1 MEPNYV
7 LCDSH
12 AHLTDDSFTK
22 NLDDI
27 VSRAREARVGIII
40 VPGNDAR
47 TSERAVS
54 IAVEHEGIYAA
65 VGLHPHDA
73 RLIGSERNALE
84 RIAREGR
91 SDGNVVSVGETG
103 LDYHYNHS
111 NREDQLT
118 AFRWH
123 VGLAHE
129 LDLPV
134 IIHSRKAEEDIK
146 SVIKLVGV
154 PTAGGVLHCFSGDK
168 EFAQWGFDNR
178 LHVSFSG
185 TITFK
190 ETSNAERV
198 TKITPLRKTLI
209 ETDSPYLA
217 PVPKRGKLN
226 EPAYLPFI
234 AERLAADR
242 NDRLAD
248 VYAETTL
255 AARELFRVPVN
266 FGGAIVYGIGRNLYI
281 NLTNRCTNRC
291 DFCVRDYADGVG
303 GFDLR
308 LLAEPTAAEVVEA
321 VGDPSRYDEVVFC
334 GYGEPTVRWET
345 VKETARAIKKGG
357 GYVRLNTNGLSA
369 LITGT
374 DITKEMPGLIDEVSV
389 SLNAP
394 DGKLYNEICRSEF
407 GDRAWPAVL
416 DFIKNARAVVKTRV
430 SMVRHPKV
438 EEEAVRRFAEDL
450 GVPLKVRG

>member
-1 MEPNYV
+1 MDPDYI

-12 AHLTDDSFTK
+12 AHLTDDSFA
-22 NLDDI
+22 NDLDDVVI
-27 VSRAREARVGIII
+27 RATEAGVGIIV
-40 VPGNDAR
+40 VPGSDVL
-47 TSERAVS
+47 TSMRA
-54 IAVEHEGIYAA
+54 IQIGEEHEGIYSA

-73 RLIGSERNALE
+73 KRLVSERDELE
-84 RIAREGR
+84 RIARAGAA
-91 SDGNVVSVGETG
+91 DGNVVAVGETG

-111 NREDQLT
+111 SREDQLT

-129 LDLPV
+129 LGLPI
-134 IIHSRKAEEDIK
+134 IIHSREAEEDIK
-146 SVIKLVGV
+146 SAIKLVGV

-168 EFAQWGFDNR
+168 DFALWGIDNG
-178 LHVSFSG
+178 LLVSFSG

-190 ETSNAERV
+190 KTANAEIV
-198 TKITPLRKTLI
+198 TKITPPDKTLI

-217 PVPKRGKLN
+217 PVPKRGRRN

-242 NDRLAD
+242 DVRLDD

-255 AARELFRVPVN
+255 AARKLFGIPAD

-291 DFCVRDYADGVG
+291 DFCVREFADGVG
-303 GFDLR
+303 GHDLR
-308 LLAEPTAAEVVEA
+308 LRAEPTVKEIVEA
-321 VGDPSRYDEVVFC
+321 VGDPADYDEVVFC

-345 VKETARAIKKGG
+345 VKETARAIKKAG

-369 LITGT
+369 LITGS

-394 DGKLYNEICRSEF
+394 DAKTYGDVCRSEF

-416 DFIKNARAVVKTRV
+416 DFIRKARAVVKTRV
-430 SMVRHPKV
+430 SMVRHPGV
-438 EEEAVRRFAEDL
+438 NEEAVRRLAEKL
-450 GVPLKVRG
+450 RVPLKVRG

>member
-1 MEPNYV
+1 MEPDYI

-12 AHLTDDSFTK
+12 AHLTDDSF
-22 NLDDI
+22 NLDLDSA
-27 VSRAREARVGIII
+27 VNRATESEVGIII
-40 VPGNDAR
+40 VPGNDVR
-47 TSERAVS
+47 TSKQAMQ
-54 IAVEHEGIYAA
+54 IAEEYGGIYSA

-73 RLIGSERNALE
+73 RRLGSERDELE
-84 RIAREGR
+84 RIAREGTG
-91 SDGNVVSVGETG
+91 DGKVVAVGETG

-129 LDLPV
+129 LGLPV

-146 SVIKLVGV
+146 SIIKLVGV

-168 EFAQWGFDNR
+168 DFALWGVDNG

-190 ETSNAERV
+190 KTLKAESA
-198 TKITPLRKTLI
+198 TKITPPGKTLI

-217 PVPKRGKLN
+217 PIPKRGKRN

-234 AERLAADR
+234 AERLAVDR
-242 NDRLAD
+242 NVRLD
-248 VYAETTL
+248 DIYAETTL
-255 AARELFRVPVN
+255 AARELFGIPVN

-291 DFCVRDYADGVG
+291 DFCVREFANGVG
-303 GFDLR
+303 GYDLR
-308 LLAEPTAAEVVEA
+308 LRAEPAVEEIVAAI
-321 VGDPSRYDEVVFC
+321 GDPAHYDEVVFC

-345 VKETARAIKKGG
+345 VKETARAIKKAG
-357 GYVRLNTNGLSA
+357 GYVRLNTNGLSV
-369 LITGT
+369 LITGA

-394 DGKLYNEICRSEF
+394 DAKTYGDICRSEF
-407 GDRAWPAVL
+407 GDRAWPAVM
-416 DFIKNARAVVKTRV
+416 DFIRKARAVVKTRV
-430 SMVRHPKV
+430 SMVRHLKV
-438 EEEAVRRFAEDL
+438 DEDAVRRLAEEL
-450 GVPLKVRG
+450 RVPLKVRG

>member
-1 MEPNYV
+1 MEPDYI

-12 AHLTDDSFTK
+12 AHLTDDSF
-22 NLDDI
+22 NSDLDD
-27 VSRAREARVGIII
+27 VVNRAAEARVGIIV
-40 VPGNDAR
+40 VPGSDVQ
-47 TSERAVS
+47 TSEQAIRMA
-54 IAVEHEGIYAA
+54 EENGGIYAA

-73 RLIGSERNALE
+73 KRLVPERDELE
-84 RIAREGR
+84 RIGR
-91 SDGNVVSVGETG
+91 KGTTDGSVVAVGETG

-111 NREDQLT
+111 SREDQLA
-118 AFRWH
+118 AFRWQ

-129 LDLPV
+129 LGLPV
-134 IIHSRKAEEDIK
+134 IIHSREAEEDIK

-154 PTAGGVLHCFSGDK
+154 PAAGGVLHCFSGDK
-168 EFAQWGFDNR
+168 DFAAWGIDNG
-178 LHVSFSG
+178 LLVSFSG

-190 ETSNAERV
+190 KTANAESV
-198 TKITPLRKTLI
+198 TKITPPDKTLI

-217 PVPKRGKLN
+217 PVPKRGRRN

-242 NDRLAD
+242 DVRLDD

-255 AARELFRVPVN
+255 AARKLFGIPVD

-291 DFCVRDYADGVG
+291 DFCVREFADGVG
-303 GFDLR
+303 GHDLR
-308 LLAEPTAAEVVEA
+308 LRAEPTVNEIVEA
-321 VGDPSRYDEVVFC
+321 IGDPADYDEVVFC

-345 VKETARAIKKGG
+345 VKETARAVKKAG
-357 GYVRLNTNGLSA
+357 GYVRLNTNGLGV
-369 LITGT
+369 LINGS

-394 DGKLYNEICRSEF
+394 DAKTYSDVCRSEF

-416 DFIKNARAVVKTRV
+416 DFIRKARAVVKTRV
-430 SMVRHPKV
+430 SMVRHHEVDKG
-438 EEEAVRRFAEDL
+438 AVRRLAEEFD
-450 GVPLKVRG
+450 VPLKVRG

>member
-1 MEPNYV
+1 MRPNYI

-12 AHLTDDSFTK
+12 AHLTDDSF
-22 NLDDI
+22 NSDLDS
-27 VSRAREARVGIII
+27 VVNRAIDARVGIIV
-40 VPGNDAR
+40 VPGNNVL
-47 TSERAVS
+47 TSMRAMRMAEKYGRVYS
-54 IAVEHEGIYAA
+54 A

-73 RLIGSERNALE
+73 ERLVSERDELE
-84 RIAREGR
+84 RIARAGAA
-91 SDGNVVSVGETG
+91 DGNVVAIGETG

-111 NREDQLT
+111 SREDQLA

-129 LDLPV
+129 LGLPV
-134 IIHSRKAEEDIK
+134 IIHSREAEDDIK
-146 SVIKLVGV
+146 SVIRLVGV

-168 EFAQWGFDNR
+168 YFALWGIDNG
-178 LHVSFSG
+178 LLVSFSG

-190 ETSNAERV
+190 KTANPDSP
-198 TKITPLRKTLI
+198 TKITPPDKTLI

-217 PVPKRGKLN
+217 PVPKRGRRN

-242 NDRLAD
+242 GVRLDD

-255 AARELFRVPVN
+255 AARELFGIPVD
-266 FGGAIVYGIGRNLYI
+266 FGGVIVYRIGRNLYI

-291 DFCVRDYADGVG
+291 EFCVREFADGVG
-303 GFDLR
+303 GHDLR
-308 LLAEPTAAEVVEA
+308 LRAEPTVKEIVEA
-321 VGDPSRYDEVVFC
+321 IGDLADYDEIVFC

-345 VKETARAIKKGG
+345 VKETAQAIKKAG
-357 GYVRLNTNGLSA
+357 GYVRLNTNGLIV
-369 LITGT
+369 LITGS
-374 DITKEMPGLIDEVSV
+374 DITKEMPGLLDEVSV

-394 DGKLYNEICRSEF
+394 DEKTYSDVCRPEF

-416 DFIKNARAVVKTRV
+416 DFIRKARAVVKTRV
-430 SMVRHPKV
+430 SMVRHHKID
-438 EEEAVRRFAEDL
+438 EGAVRRLAEEL
-450 GVPLKVRG
+450 GVSLKVRG